1 MVKETHL
8 YDVLGVAPTAS
19 ESELKSAY
27 RKLALKFHPDKN
39 PEAGDK
45 FKEISHAYEV
55 LSDGNKREVY
65 DRYGEAGLQGE
76 GAGGPGMSAE
86 DLFAQFFGG
95 GFFGGA
101 GAGGRRQPK
110 RCEDM
115 QFALTVTLEDLFK
128 GKTTKLQVTR
138 NIICD
143 KCEGKGGKDG
153 AVRQCQGCEGRGIKV
168 TLRQLGP
175 MIQQVQQVC
184 NECSGEGEVI
194 REKDRCKQ
202 CSGKKV
208 VKDKTTLEVHIERG
222 IQNGHKIRFSGEAD
236 QAPNMQP
243 GDVIITITEKE
254 HAIFK
259 RQGLDLFCTVKI
271 ELLTALAG
279 GSFTIAHLDGRQLL
293 CQVEPGEVIKPGDCR
308 VIPGE
313 GFPEHKRLHNRGD
326 IFVQFDV
333 EFPAPQWAPADTVKM
348 LERVLPERKAMQVDA
363 AATEPVS
370 LQRPEGRRR
379 ARAQDQRGHN
389 HSTDGQWEDEQ
400 DDHAGGRG
408 GVQCHQQ

>member
-1 MVKETHL
+1 MVKETHF
-8 YDVLGVAPTAS
+8 YDVLGVSPTAS

-27 RKLALKFHPDKN
+27 RKLALKYHPDKN

-55 LSDGNKREVY
+55 LSDQNKREVY

-76 GAGGPGMSAE
+76 GAGGSGMSAE

-101 GAGGRRQPK
+101 QGGRRQPK

-115 QFALTVTLEDLFK
+115 QFSLPVSLEDLFK

-184 NECSGEGEVI
+184 NECGGEGEVI

-202 CSGKKV
+202 CNGKKV

-222 IQNGHKIRFSGEAD
+222 TVNGHKIRFTGEAD
-236 QAPNMQP
+236 QAPGMQP
-243 GDVIITITEKE
+243 GDVIITVTEKE
-254 HAIFK
+254 HSLFK
-259 RQGLDLFCTVKI
+259 RQGLDLFCTVKV

-279 GSFTIAHLDGRQLL
+279 GSFTLNHLDGRQLL
-293 CQVEPGEVIKPGDCR
+293 CQIEAGEVIKPGDCR

-333 EFPAPQWAPADTVKM
+333 EFPTSHWTNSETIKL
-348 LERVLPERKAMQVDA
+348 LEKVLPERKAMQVDSGA
-363 AATEPVS
+363 SETVS

-379 ARAQDQRGHN
+379 ARAQDSRHQHG
-389 HSTDGQWEDEQ
+389 SDGQWEDADEE
-400 DDHAGGRG
+400 HGGRG